1 MRYLIP
7 VLFLPTLAHAH
18 AGPHLHPHGIDA
30 MWLVVVGLL
39 ALVGGFLIGRGRK

>member
-1 MRYLIP
+1 MRYLLP

-30 MWLVVVGLL
+30 MWIIATVAVTAGGILL
-39 ALVGGFLIGRGRK
+39 CRMLK